1 MSRLVVTQVD
11 HNFLSKVQEIVW
23 KRSHFS
29 LEIISLELDSIVIR
43 NPNVQLALSAEVV
56 KELEEKISF
65 EFSSSKFKFIF
76 NNTNELTVKI
86 L

>member
-1 MSRLVVTQVD
+1 MSRVVTQVD

-23 KRSHFS
+23 RRSHFS

-56 KELEEKISF
+56 KELKEKISF
-65 EFSSSKFKFIF
+65 EFSSNKFDFIF